1 MAEQAYL
8 GSRGNH
14 GDRTKCQFGL
24 TRTGAVSYGQAV
36 DWLTLVDSRVRE
48 NDRMPRSA
56 RFCPAGYPV
65 HVVQRGVN
73 RAICFTS
80 DKDTAAY
87 AYSLL
92 EGAERYGVDV
102 HAWVFMTNHVH
113 LLLTPATDHGISQ
126 LMRYIGR
133 HYVQPFN
140 FKYARTGPLYD
151 GRFRSSL
158 VQDTAHLLHCIRYIE
173 LNPVRAGMTVDPGDY
188 RWSSYRCHAFGKP
201 ARLWRPHAE
210 YLALGATPTER
221 AKCYRTIV
229 ADVLPSDVV
238 QKIRHCVNTGLVLGS
253 ESFREQVNLLRS

>member
-87 AYSLL
+87 AHSLL

-113 LLLTPATDHGISQ
+113 LLATPRRESLPRWD
-126 LMRYIGR
+126 R
-133 HYVQPFN
+133 QPSV
-140 FKYARTGPLYD
+140 RQQ
-151 GRFRSSL
+151 RSS
-158 VQDTAHLLHCIRYIE
+158 
-173 LNPVRAGMTVDPGDY
+173 G
-188 RWSSYRCHAFGKP
+188 
-201 ARLWRPHAE
+201 AE
-210 YLALGATPTER
+210 PLALPR
-221 AKCYRTIV
+221 QAKPSQAKKETI
-229 ADVLPSDVV
+229 D
-238 QKIRHCVNTGLVLGS
+238 N
-253 ESFREQVNLLRS
+253 